1 MSNPATSKF
10 VSLGDRM
17 KMYEN
22 IECGRILMPHLPIM
36 ARLDGRSFHN
46 FTRGLNRPY
55 DDHFA
60 KCMIETA
67 KYLVDQT
74 HCNFAYTQSD
84 EITIGFWND
93 SNKAESFFSGRIQ
106 KLVSTLASLATVK
119 FNDEVRQHLPH
130 KKHLLPT
137 FDARVFN
144 LPNLEEMS
152 NCVLFRALDCDKN
165 AVTMAASSYFSH
177 AQLHKVHTAQKIE
190 MLRGIGI
197 TWEDYPDF
205 FKQGTFVRKELI
217 ERMLSEEELGRIPEN
232 KRPMGPV
239 TRSIIV
245 EVKCPRFVK
254 IDNKIGFLFNHEIP
268 CMIQEINDSGR

>member
-1 MSNPATSKF
+1 VKNTSTSRF
-10 VSLGDRM
+10 DSLGDRM

-22 IECGRILMPHLPIM
+22 IECGRILIPHLPIM

-46 FTRGLNRPY
+46 FTRGLDRPY
-55 DDHFA
+55 DEHFA

-67 KYLVDQT
+67 KYLVEQT

-84 EITIGFWND
+84 EITIGFWNETIG
-93 SNKAESFFSGRIQ
+93 AESFFNGRIQ

-119 FNDEVRQHLPH
+119 FNNEVIQHLPH

-177 AQLHKVHTAQKIE
+177 AQLHKVYTAQKIE
-190 MLRGIGI
+190 MLRGVGI
-197 TWEDYPDF
+197 QWEDYPDF

-217 ERMLSEEELGRIPEN
+217 ERTLSEEELGRIPEN
-232 KRPMGPV
+232 KRPVGPV
-239 TRSIIV
+239 IRSIIV
-245 EVKCPRFVK
+245 EVKSPRFVK
-254 IDNKIGFLFNHEIP
+254 IDNKIGFLFNRETP
-268 CMIQEINDSGR
+268 QLIQEMDDNG